1 VLIDHDSAGDD
12 AADLAPGFARAI
24 GSDLLT
30 PDDVGRL
37 EAGLRTRLQQ
47 LYSPIPAERA
57 RVISAVIEATGD
69 DNPAPERL
77 LGLAVLEA
85 LHDVAA
91 HHGWDDRALPR
102 AQGRLEAALGDPL
115 TQVAADR

>member
-12 AADLAPGFARAI
+12 AADLAPAFARAI

-37 EAGLRTRLQQ
+37 EAGLRNRLQQ
-47 LYSPIPAERA
+47 LDSPIPAERA
-57 RVISAVIEATGD
+57 RAISAVIEATGD

-91 HHGWDDRALPR
+91 HHGWDDRSLPR
-102 AQGRLEAALGDPL
+102 AQGRLEAALGGPL